1 MQRIAH
7 GLCFVLPS
15 AEGPVMSIGR
25 NLRFEG
31 GKTDVRHYRAGNP
44 ATGALAACI
53 MEHNRHL
60 ASFRDRRASCRNS
73 SSLKCRPSPRE
84 ARFKTSGRSKA
95 RNIRNR
101 RPSLRHRSRRSIR
114 FRSLNPSL
122 NPSRRRIRPHRDS
135 TSINGHISRSSLMA
149 MHSLQG
155 RFRELTT

>member
-1 MQRIAH
+1 MQRIVH
-7 GLCFVLPS
+7 ELCFMLSS
-15 AEGPVMSIGR
+15 AEGSVMRVGR

-73 SSLKCRPSPRE
+73 SSLKCRPSLRE
-84 ARFKTSGRSKA
+84 TRLKTSGRSKA

-101 RPSLRHRSRRSIR
+101 RSSLRHRSRSRRSIR
-114 FRSLNPSL
+114 FRSLNL
-122 NPSRRRIRPHRDS
+122 SRRRIRLHRDS
-135 TSINGHISRSSLMA
+135 ASINSHISRSSLMA
-149 MHSLQG
+149 THSLQG
-155 RFRELTT
+155 RCRELTT